1 MPIITEI
8 VLEEVPIGPASDF
21 RGAINR
27 NFDAIKTEF
36 DEVYDVIKTEFD
48 EVYEVMV
55 DIELSPEEPTTQK
68 VGDIWLKDLGE
79 AST

>member
-21 RGAINR
+21 RGTINR
-27 NFDAIKTEF
+27 NFEA
-36 DEVYDVIKTEFD
+36 IKTEFD